1 VIQRPPGLGA
11 FQFVILATLRAQ
23 QLIRGCRPRVE
34 GTHKKTVLAQ
44 IEVAEG
50 HVLQM
55 PFAPAALPPA
65 TVIDDALVEVAA
77 AHA

>member
-1 VIQRPPGLGA
+1 MIQRPPGLGA

-34 GTHKKTVLAQ
+34 GAHKKTVLAQ

-55 PFAPAALPPA
+55 PFAPAAPPPP

>member
-1 VIQRPPGLGA
+1 V
-11 FQFVILATLRAQ
+11 
-23 QLIRGCRPRVE
+23 
-34 GTHKKTVLAQ
+34 HKKTVLAQ

-55 PFAPAALPPA
+55 PFAPAPSPP